1 MRFELGEILIDKVT
15 GFKGVAMGRTEY
27 FTDCTHYGLQSQELK
42 DGKPVEWQWFD
53 ETRLVKVAGARI
65 IKEPRENDVGTSGE
79 FPNAPQQ

>member
-1 MRFELGEILIDKVT
+1 MKFELGEILIDKVT

-27 FTDCTHYGLQSQELK
+27 FTDCTHYGLLSQELK

-65 IKEPRENDVGTSGE
+65 IKEPREAVVGTSGI